1 MSARRIALPAV
12 AAAALLVPAAT
23 PAAGTRLLVLTE
35 RNVDGLRL
43 GQTLARARATG
54 RIGPTTPGCELASPR
69 PLAARLR
76 APLKGFATF
85 DGKPPHRLISLDVTG
100 GARTP
105 RHVKVGTPAAAAR
118 RAYPEARLLTSKPS
132 DPLQLTALIVRR
144 GGKDRIWLMLNRPG
158 GHVTD
163 LAVPGP
169 QLCE

>member
-1 MSARRIALPAV
+1 MHPRLSVLVAA
-12 AAAALLVPAAT
+12 AAAALLVPAVT

-43 GQTLARARATG
+43 GQTLAQARGTG

-76 APLKGFATF
+76 PPLKGFATF
-85 DGKPPHRLISLDVTG
+85 DGKAPHRLLSLDVTG
-100 GARTP
+100 GAQTT
-105 RHVKVGTPAAAAR
+105 RHVRVGTSAVAAR
-118 RAYPEARLLTSKPS
+118 RAYPEAHLRTSKPS
-132 DPLQLTALIVRR
+132 DPLQLTALIVKR

-158 GHVTD
+158 GRVTD